1 MRTQTLALLLSGAIL
16 TVAAIAAFA
25 PDVAGRLWP
34 RAETIH
40 NDLPTK
46 DSPMTE
52 TTSATNRAEPSARRE
67 QATFGSGCFWCTEA
81 VFQQLKGVESVVS
94 GYSGGKLPNPTYE
107 DICTGLTGHAEVI
120 QVTFDPAV
128 VSYADLLEAFWKSHD
143 PTTLNQQGN
152 DTGTQYRSVVYYH
165 NDDQR
170 RAAEHYKQKLD
181 QSGAFGDPIVTEISP
196 LDVFYPAE
204 KYHQNYYNDNPRQ
217 GYCAY
222 IIGPKLEK
230 FRAAFKDKVK

>member
-1 MRTQTLALLLSGAIL
+1 MPQTA
-16 TVAAIAAFA
+16 
-25 PDVAGRLWP
+25 
-34 RAETIH
+34 
-40 NDLPTK
+40 
-46 DSPMTE
+46 
-52 TTSATNRAEPSARRE
+52 SATNNPEPSARRE

-143 PTTLNQQGN
+143 PTTLDQQGN
-152 DTGTQYRSVVYYH
+152 DIGSQYRSVVYYH

-217 GYCAY
+217 NYCYY